1 MLSDAK
7 FAIARNAVRHWGM
20 VGHPRG
26 ERVSDDNADTMTA
39 IRGAIASGKPYSGLV
54 TDDIR
59 AQAKHVGDEEV
70 KHGADELERFRKGL
84 EDAHVEALEKLVAK
98 HDLGLPAFT
107 AEWTDDD
114 LVAWWAAISEPNEK
128 LMAFGDEFRKWW
140 DQAGNFLA

>member
-1 MLSDAK
+1 MLTDAK
-7 FAIARNAVRHWGM
+7 FAIARNAIRHWGM

-26 ERVSDDNADTMTA
+26 ESVSDENADAMRA
-39 IRGAIASGKPYSGLV
+39 IRAAVAGGKPYGELV

-59 AQAKHVGDEEV
+59 AQAKHVGDEEIQR
-70 KHGADELERFRKGL
+70 GADELERFRIGL
-84 EDAHVEALEKLVAK
+84 QDPHVETLEKLVAK

-107 AEWTDDD
+107 AEWSDDD

-140 DQAGNFLA
+140 DQAGDFLA